1 MVRFPYFRMIWIPA
15 VAGIPLFC
23 SLYGWVHAAGM
34 KPDVAA
40 VIVEES
46 KGETTVKVTN
56 TDSAPAL
63 LHTVIKEV
71 KPAPDNSA
79 SIIIA
84 PPVARVEVQLVRI
97 ILQAPQPLKVEQYKR
112 IVFEGIPQS
121 SRGAET
127 QVGFTVGQNLPL
139 VIRPKGFAPNSEPW
153 KSLVWSVDSGKR
165 LQVNNP
171 GPYVVRLSN
180 ALRILPDVGTR
191 MLPQTYILPGETIT
205 LSQPWPAAGNASRQ
219 IKIEPV
225 DDDGL
230 PIRGGYT
237 APLAQTSGR

>member
-23 SLYGWVHAAGM
+23 SLYGWVHAAG
-34 KPDVAA
+34 
-40 VIVEES
+40 
-46 KGETTVKVTN
+46 
-56 TDSAPAL
+56 
-63 LHTVIKEV
+63 V

-84 PPVARVEVQLVRI
+84 PPVARVEGGEVQLVRI

-121 SRGAET
+121 SRGAES

-153 KSLVWSVDSGKR
+153 KS
-165 LQVNNP
+165 
-171 GPYVVRLSN
+171 
-180 ALRILPDVGTR
+180 
-191 MLPQTYILPGETIT
+191 
-205 LSQPWPAAGNASRQ
+205 
-219 IKIEPV
+219 
-225 DDDGL
+225 
-230 PIRGGYT
+230 
-237 APLAQTSGR
+237 

>member
-46 KGETTVKVTN
+46 KSETTV
-56 TDSAPAL
+56 
-63 LHTVIKEV
+63 TVIKEV

-84 PPVARVEVQLVRI
+84 PPVARVEGGEVQLLRI

-153 KSLVWSVDSGKR
+153 KSLVW
-165 LQVNNP
+165 
-171 GPYVVRLSN
+171 
-180 ALRILPDVGTR
+180 
-191 MLPQTYILPGETIT
+191 
-205 LSQPWPAAGNASRQ
+205 
-219 IKIEPV
+219 
-225 DDDGL
+225 
-230 PIRGGYT
+230 
-237 APLAQTSGR
+237 